1 MNDDDRAVASVSVF
15 YSGIRSTVYR
25 CLIPSTV
32 HFHFCLD
39 VSETTP
45 LRYTWGT
52 RIPHYAPCDR
62 LTKQKQPR
70 APRRDHCRRRVA
82 IRRECASL
90 DVSRVD
96 SRRTRDAS
104 ERFLRRRD
112 ARESTATLARRRD
125 RGVTGRGCVNTHEG
139 HARGRGRERTRE
151 RTSWRERATRRR
163 ASDCCARWTRG
174 WRRRRARIGV
184 GGEGAFVAAAC
195 CCAAARAATSAN
207 GGWAHRNG
215 AALREIDD
223 DVMHLS
229 YDPRAMSI
237 GYDEVN
243 AASAGAKE
251 EAGTRR
257 SDEGR
262 ASARDDDGVSAW
274 SWNESDGGCSQS
286 GGKVDYT
293 SFDGTRRMDSSFM
306 GTEATGNLSTPRKI

>member
-1 MNDDDRAVASVSVF
+1 MHRSRTRARRSNAKEKVSSRREPSETRRGASRARFRSTTRWITMNDDDRAVASVSVF

-32 HFHFCLD
+32 HFSFCLD

-125 RGVTGRGCVNTHEG
+125 RGDTGRGCVNTHEG

-184 GGEGAFVAAAC
+184 GGEELRSSRRRVVARRRRRRTR
-195 CCAAARAATSAN
+195 ART
-207 GGWAHRNG
+207 GG
-215 AALREIDD
+215 
-223 DVMHLS
+223 
-229 YDPRAMSI
+229 
-237 GYDEVN
+237 
-243 AASAGAKE
+243 
-251 EAGTRR
+251 
-257 SDEGR
+257 GR
-262 ASARDDDGVSAW
+262 I
-274 SWNESDGGCSQS
+274 
-286 GGKVDYT
+286 
-293 SFDGTRRMDSSFM
+293 
-306 GTEATGNLSTPRKI
+306 GTERRCEKSMMM